1 MKIMYKIDIDTGV
14 TVVFIG
20 CEVFLFLEEDP
31 GKKVL
36 IRYHEIVPSWHT
48 WKIRSDKADL

>member
-1 MKIMYKIDIDTGV
+1 MLTFYQIIKILMKIMYKIDIDTGV

-36 IRYHEIVPSWHT
+36 IRYHEIVPS
-48 WKIRSDKADL
+48 